1 MKIIKKILTA
11 VAVCAVAFGF
21 TFAPLKAY
29 AEGLPATP
37 EITAETPENSN
48 DNEVGEELSENT
60 TNGVETDKEETGTTF
75 EDFLTWSQKEA
86 EKYGYGDE
94 YAAAIEAIK
103 AAATQEQVTLATIA
117 SLLVAVAVI
126 AYVIYSKIK
135 DRGFKNAVIELKAE
149 LETQRKGVNSLIDGE
164 NAILDSE
171 NKLLNSGNANGK
183 TVEEL
188 KAEIQTIKRGFS
200 AFISAFLRFADGI
213 KLGDNKKTE
222 VQTNC
227 LNALKEIDG
236 EVKVGENHEK

>member
-1 MKIIKKILTA
+1 MKIIKKFLVA
-11 VAVCAVAFGF
+11 AAVCAVAFVF
-21 TFAPLKAY
+21 TFTPSTAY
-29 AEGLPATP
+29 AEEIPSTP
-37 EITAETPENSN
+37 EIATETPENSN
-48 DNEVGEELSENT
+48 GNETGEESPENMKNVEGTDNEQAE
-60 TNGVETDKEETGTTF
+60 TTF
-75 EDFLTWSQKEA
+75 DDFLVWSQKEA

-103 AAATQEQVTLATIA
+103 TAATQEQVTLSTIA
-117 SLLVAVAVI
+117 SLLVATAVI

-164 NAILDSE
+164 NAILDGE
-171 NKLLNSGNANGK
+171 NKLLDSGNANGK
-183 TVEEL
+183 TAEEL
-188 KAEIQTIKRGFS
+188 KAEMQTIKRGFS
-200 AFISAFLRFADGI
+200 AFVSAFLRFTDGI

-236 EVKVGENHEK
+236 EVKVDENNKK